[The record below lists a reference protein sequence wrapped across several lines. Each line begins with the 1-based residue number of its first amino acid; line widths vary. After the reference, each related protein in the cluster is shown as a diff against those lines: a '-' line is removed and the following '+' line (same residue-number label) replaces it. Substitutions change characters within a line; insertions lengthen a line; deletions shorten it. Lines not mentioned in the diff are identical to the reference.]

1 MKFGVIGCGAIA
13 VHHVLAGKS
22 QPGCDVIAC
31 ADVNLDSAQRF
42 ADRFQVPRV
51 FSDGQSLL
59 QLDELDLVVVCTPP
73 KWHADLVLSALRQG
87 KHVLVEKPLFNDA
100 RRSRRHRR
108 GRRTDRSN
116 RRYGA
121 GPPLSPGLP
130 RGPQIHRS
138 RRTRRLRHVRLSLGR
153 SMLSD
158 SRFAAPDNDSRS
170 WLVDCD
176 IAGGGVLMSSSIHF
190 FSVVS
195 YLLGD
200 HAARSV
206 EGHVRQLHPAGFR
219 RIEDDVDIVVRW
231 DNGVEF
237 NHRESWVTDLPY
249 QAEIVGEAGRLT
261 ISGADFKSLAMRAE
275 CRGPLPPPYDTLD
288 QNGPAT
294 NEKLE
299 SVERQP
305 TLFSGLWAD
314 LVYSIRLGLPVAR
327 LPDVLHARNMQA
339 IVAAGYQ
346 AASTGQLATVRWLPR
361 EFAITA

>member
-1 MKFGVIGCGAIA
+1 MNFGVIGCGAIA
-13 VHHVLAGKS
+13 AYHVLAGKS
-22 QPGCDVIAC
+22 QPGCAVIAC
-31 ADVNLDSAQRF
+31 ADVNLESAQRF
-42 ADRFQVPRV
+42 ANRFQVPRV
-51 FSDGQSLL
+51 FSDGEPLL
-59 QLDELDLVVVCTPP
+59 RLDDLDLVVICTPP
-73 KWHADLVLSALRQG
+73 KWHADLALSALRQG
-87 KHVLVEKPLFNDA
+87 KHVLVEKPLSTTLGEADA
-100 RRSRRHRR
+100 IVAAAAQ
-108 GRRTDRSN
+108 TDRIVGTALVH
-116 RRYGA
+116 RYLPVYRVARKFIEAGA
-121 GPPLSPGLP
+121 LGA
-130 RGPQIHRS
+130 
-138 RRTRRLRHVRLSLGR
+138 LRCVRLSLGR

-200 HAARSV
+200 PAARSV

-219 RIEDDVDIVVRW
+219 RIEDDVDVVVRW

-237 NHRESWVTDLPY
+237 NHRESWVADLPY

-288 QNGPAT
+288 QNGPAS

-299 SVERQP
+299 ALERQP
-305 TLFSGLWAD
+305 TLFSGLWTD
-314 LVYSIRLGLPVAR
+314 LVHSIRRGLPVAR

-346 AASTGQLATVRWLPR
+346 AASTGKLATVRWLPR